1 MVITMN
7 YGKRQRAAISRL
19 QQCGLLK
26 SEPSDGISLPIICIC
41 MCHFSLGPTHMDTDT
56 DIFLKTLLFAFSL
69 IHMKTALWV
78 KTKLLKNQCM
88 LILWFCECSKWARAL
103 IITLD
108 DQVDTLWSVIS
119 CLETCLQF
127 YFYTLVWREN
137 MPYCS
142 RIHPS
147 DRTNHAAG

>member
-1 MVITMN
+1 MVIRMN
-7 YGKRQRAAISRL
+7 YGKWQRAAISRL

-26 SEPSDGISLPIICIC
+26 SEPSDAIFLPIICIC

-56 DIFLKTLLFAFSL
+56 DIFLKTLLFAFSP
-69 IHMKTALWV
+69 IHMKTALWI

-88 LILWFCECSKWARAL
+88 PILWFCECSKWARA
-103 IITLD
+103 TLD

-119 CLETCLQF
+119 CLVTCLQF

-142 RIHPS
+142 RI
-147 DRTNHAAG
+147 RTNHAAGWNFR